1 MLDDIVG
8 FAERI
13 ESLGSEFGVQVLA
26 RSGHELADAARE
38 FDVDAMEQGFDRFRD
53 LARALDVELDAAPDP
68 ETDGGRN
75 G

>member
-13 ESLGSEFGVQVLA
+13 ESLGSEFGVQVLT
-26 RSGHELADAARE
+26 RSGHDLADAARE
-38 FDVDAMEQGFDRFRD
+38 FDVDAMEQGLDRFRH
-53 LARALDVELDAAPDP
+53 LARALDVELDAAP
-68 ETDGGRN
+68 ETDPDGGTN